1 MQNSR
6 QRQQNITF
14 LTEIFQTVPGLPI
27 RITNEPKE
35 DPHHNY
41 FQQQNLVI
49 YDEIEKIFHK
59 NVITRHDH
67 KKQETFPLNFPG
79 RKQMHYLS

>member
-35 DPHHNY
+35 DHYHNY
-41 FQQQNLVI
+41 CQQQNLVI
-49 YDEIEKIFHK
+49 DDEIEKLFHK

-67 KKQETFPLNFPG
+67 KKQETFPLNFPE